1 MVRAELKRKMER
13 PWQTS
18 VILKLMGK
26 QLGYQALQTKVMSI
40 WRPAGNMNLIDIGY
54 SFFIMK
60 FEVLKDYHHA
70 LMDGPWFVGK
80 QYLHVQA

>member
-1 MVRAELKRKMER
+1 MAGPR
-13 PWQTS
+13 QTS

-26 QLGYQALQTKVMSI
+26 QLGYQALQTKLTSI
-40 WRPAGNMNLIDIGY
+40 WHPAGNMNLIDIGY

-60 FEVLKDYHHA
+60 FEVLRDYHHA
-70 LMDGPWFVGK
+70 LMDDPWFVGK